1 MSAKFHG
8 ISFVGE
14 GMGGLYYVVLAGLEL
29 KATPVSTIV
38 PSLSWLFLNLHK
50 DYITVAILST
60 HQSQAKPGLKS

>member
-8 ISFVGE
+8 IFFVGE

-29 KATPVSTIV
+29 KATPASTIV

-60 HQSQAKPGLKS
+60 YQSQAKPGLKS